1 MIGILSYK
9 LVDESFERFKR
20 SERTILKFNS
30 LDSIAR
36 SDTLNGIC
44 PYFTMFPLSVPYKQ
58 LKGMDSGGWALDPF
72 CGRGTTNYAARL
84 LGIPSMGVDSSPIAT
99 AIAQGKMVD
108 VAPDAVVEVCRD
120 LLKIDASVEL
130 PRGRFWELCY
140 HPATLKNIVVLR
152 NALLE
157 DCQSPEK
164 KALRALMLGILHGPR
179 NKGLPSYLSNQMPR
193 TYAAKPNY
201 AVRFWTE
208 KKLDPVQVDVIDL
221 VSRKAGYFFEDKKPS
236 VLSEVICGDSRF
248 LDFSSFGRRFAKV
261 VTSPPYYGMRTY
273 IPDQWLRYWFLGGPE
288 KVVYSFEKQMAHSS
302 PSKYAEQ
309 LAAVWK
315 NITRACLPG
324 AKFMI
329 RFGGISDRKA
339 NPKEIMLASLRK
351 TNGLLRLLTLRSAGL
366 SSKGKRQA
374 EQFKRKL
381 GKPVEEFDFY
391 ARVEG

>member
-1 MIGILSYK
+1 MKSNL
-9 LVDESFERFKR
+9 
-20 SERTILKFNS
+20 
-30 LDSIAR
+30 LDALAK

-44 PYFTMFPLSVPYKQ
+44 PYFTMFPLSLPYKQ
-58 LKGMDSGGWALDPF
+58 LKGIDSNSWVLDPF

-84 LGIPSMGVDSSPIAT
+84 LGMPSMGVDSSPIAT

-108 VAPDAVVEVCRD
+108 ASPEAIVEVCKD
-120 LLKIDASVEL
+120 LLKNDTGVEV

-140 HPATLKNIVVLR
+140 HPAALKNIAVLR
-152 NALLE
+152 KALLE
-157 DCQSPEK
+157 DCKSAEK
-164 KALRALMLGILHGPR
+164 TALRALMLGILHGPR

-201 AVRFWTE
+201 AVRYWTE
-208 KKLDPVQVDVIDL
+208 KKLDPVRVDAIEL
-221 VSRKAGYFFEDKKPS
+221 VGRKAEYYFGNKNPS
-236 VLSEVICGDSRF
+236 VFSEVICGDSRL
-248 LDFSSFGRRFAKV
+248 LDFSSFGRRFARV

-273 IPDQWLRYWFLGGPE
+273 IPDQWLRYWFLGGPDQ
-288 KVVYSFEKQMAHSS
+288 VVYSFENQMSHSS

-309 LAAVWK
+309 LATVWK
-315 NITRACLPG
+315 NIARACLPG
-324 AKFMI
+324 AKITI
-329 RFGGISDRKA
+329 RFGGIRDRKA

-351 TNGLLRLLTLRSAGL
+351 TNRALRLLTLRSAGL